1 MLRATSRNSA
11 LRERAAR
18 VIPGGMYGHE
28 STALLPAEF
37 PQFFARG
44 AGSRLWDADGNE
56 YIDYM
61 CAYGPNLFGY
71 TTTKHGL
78 TGLMRSLARDYSPQ
92 GVRVN
97 AVCPGWVRTPMADQA
112 MDLVGAMRGI
122 GREGAYRLLT
132 CNVPL
137 GRPGEPDEVAAICA
151 FLASPDASLIT
162 GAMLMADGGA
172 HIVDVPTIP
181 LDPRATSQS

>member
-71 TTTKHGL
+71 ADAEIDRAAIEQLARGDAL
-78 TGLMRSLARDYSPQ
+78 TGPTELMVELEAT
-92 GVRVN
+92 
-97 AVCPGWVRTPMADQA
+97 AVK
-112 MDLVGAMRGI
+112 
-122 GREGAYRLLT
+122 
-132 CNVPL
+132 
-137 GRPGEPDEVAAICA
+137 
-151 FLASPDASLIT
+151 
-162 GAMLMADGGA
+162 
-172 HIVDVPTIP
+172 
-181 LDPRATSQS
+181 